1 MARHL
6 ISVMETYRVD
16 SEDEV
21 ARMIKEAK
29 ENDTFELVK
38 HSSIKK
44 ETRKKGEIIDFWYR
58 LSLTKLFDD
67 EKEPKSEVS
76 IEYKNGAF

>member
-6 ISVMETYRVD
+6 INVTETYRVN

-29 ENDTFELVK
+29 ENDTFELIK
-38 HSSIKK
+38 HGSVKK
-44 ETRKKGEIIDFWYR
+44 ERRKNGEIVDSWYK
-58 LSLTKLFDD
+58 LSLTKLFND
-67 EKEPKSEVS
+67 EKEPESEIS

>member
-29 ENDTFELVK
+29 ENDAFELVK

-44 ETRKKGEIIDFWYR
+44 ETRKKGAIIDSWYR

-67 EKEPKSEVS
+67 EKEPESEVL

>member
-29 ENDTFELVK
+29 ENDTFELNTAV
-38 HSSIKK
+38 
-44 ETRKKGEIIDFWYR
+44 
-58 LSLTKLFDD
+58 
-67 EKEPKSEVS
+67 
-76 IEYKNGAF
+76 